1 VLERESGYA
10 HAIEQTAWCYTLQGR
25 LSEALAEFESLGPR
39 DLDPVLAYL
48 YARSGQRDKALRMT
62 RAMEQRAEIRCSDP
76 VPIAGMGAALGD
88 MDRAFTWLDKALD
101 ERAPDLY
108 LLAVDPF
115 LDSLRADPRF
125 ESRLGRMGLTSVR
138 PLADSSRRVE
148 GGHAV
153 LERRKPD
160 SSPQLCRYPAI
171 DPPSFRRRLDEVL
184 IRR

>member
-1 VLERESGYA
+1 
-10 HAIEQTAWCYTLQGR
+10 
-25 LSEALAEFESLGPR
+25 
-39 DLDPVLAYL
+39 
-48 YARSGQRDKALRMT
+48 MT

-160 SSPQLCRYPAI
+160 SSH
-171 DPPSFRRRLDEVL
+171 
-184 IRR
+184 